1 MFHKDILRLGQL
13 PITRFLR
20 FAPTFGSVRCRKN
33 LERCTQSWAKIWM
46 GNIDYEVNMEMMKM
60 QKQTRIKIP
69 SVDGY
74 EIPAILH
81 KSNMNS
87 GKRIDRGVVILAH
100 GIFSNKDER
109 GRFIRQ
115 AELHLNHGFEVIRFD
130 FRGHGENPIPDKEV
144 TIGGM
149 IIDLHSVL
157 QYAKLMNY
165 ERIFVV
171 ASSFGASVLLLYL
184 QTHIK
189 IKPDR
194 IVLLNPLLDYRKT
207 FFESILPWAKDLFN
221 NKGFEE
227 LRQTGYI
234 TLEESFKMR
243 LEMVIEMNVMHPYET
258 IEKLDIPTRVIHGDK
273 DSKLPYSITKEWSS
287 SSKYVDFQ
295 TIIGADHAFKP
306 KPDEKKSFDLILDWL
321 YRGE

>member
-1 MFHKDILRLGQL
+1 
-13 PITRFLR
+13 
-20 FAPTFGSVRCRKN
+20 
-33 LERCTQSWAKIWM
+33 M
-46 GNIDYEVNMEMMKM
+46 GNIDCEDNMEMMKM
-60 QKQTRIKIP
+60 QKQTKIKIP

-74 EIPAILH
+74 EIPAVLH
-81 KSNMNS
+81 NCNINSNKGINH
-87 GKRIDRGVVILAH
+87 GVAILAH

-115 AELHLNHGFEVIRFD
+115 AKLHVNNGFEVIRFD
-130 FRGHGENPIPDKEV
+130 FRGHGENPIPDKEA

-157 QYAKLMNY
+157 QYAKSMNC
-165 ERIFVV
+165 EKIFVV

-184 QTHIK
+184 QTHIR

-194 IVLLNPLLDYRKT
+194 IVLLNPLLDYHKT
-207 FFESILPWAKDLFN
+207 FFEPILPWARDLFN

-227 LRQTGYI
+227 LEQTGYI
-234 TLEESFKMR
+234 TLEEGFKMR
-243 LEMVIEMNVMHPYET
+243 LEMIIEMNIMRPYET
-258 IEKLDIPTRVIHGDK
+258 IEKLDIPTRIIHGDK
-273 DSKLPYSITKEWSS
+273 DSKLPYSITKEYSS

-306 KPDEKKSFDLILDWL
+306 KPDEKKSFDLIVDWL
-321 YRGE
+321 YRGQ